1 MYMVFDYGVVMEN
14 IRFDGKLKY
23 RIDNVG
29 YIQVVRNAN
38 YLFEYKKGKELFSF
52 IYVKDGEI
60 EYTFTEIGKSVHLKK
75 DSLLYIP
82 KHYPYYTTYLKE
94 NTAIRIFTFDI
105 ETNTL
110 PAFLSAHCILKS
122 PDTFSVFNSINN
134 QNTLLIYS
142 NIYRLL
148 YIMQDE
154 SQTVPLKYRNITPAI
169 NRIKQKYFENH
180 KISYYAELCNMSESN
195 FRKLF
200 REYTK
205 MSPIEYR
212 NKIRIAQAR
221 RMIEAEGYT
230 VLEAAYITGFNN
242 MSFFYET
249 YNKYKNM
256 HLKSF

>member
-1 MYMVFDYGVVMEN
+1 MES
-14 IRFDGKLKY
+14 IRFDGKLEYK
-23 RIDNVG
+23 IDNVG
-29 YIQVVRNAN
+29 YIQVVRNTN
-38 YLFEYKKGKELFSF
+38 FFFEYKKGKELFSF
-52 IYVKDGEI
+52 IYVEDGEI
-60 EYTFTEIGKSVHLKK
+60 EYTFTKIEETVLLKK

-105 ETNTL
+105 ETNSL
-110 PAFLSAHCILKS
+110 PAFLSSHFTLKS
-122 PDTFSVFNSINN
+122 PDTFSAFNSINN

-142 NIYRLL
+142 NIYKLL

-154 SQTVPLKYRNITPAI
+154 TQDVPLKYRKITPAI

-205 MSPIEYR
+205 MAPIEYR

-221 RMIEAEGYT
+221 KMIETEGYT
-230 VLEAAYITGFNN
+230 ILEAAYITGFNN

-249 YNKYKNM
+249 YNKYKKM
-256 HLKSF
+256 HPES

>member
-1 MYMVFDYGVVMEN
+1 MVFDYGDIMEN
-14 IRFDGKLKY
+14 ISFDGKLEYK
-23 RIDNVG
+23 IDNVG
-29 YIQVVRNAN
+29 YLQVVRNAN
-38 YLFEYKKGKELFSF
+38 HFFEYKKGKEMFSF
-52 IYVKDGEI
+52 IYVKEGEI
-60 EYTFTEIGKSVHLKK
+60 EYTFPEIDKSILLKK

-82 KHYPYYTTYLKE
+82 KHYPYYTIYLKE
-94 NTAIRIFTFDI
+94 NTAIRIFTFDV
-105 ETNTL
+105 ETNAL
-110 PAFLSAHCILKS
+110 PAFLSAHCTLKS
-122 PDTFSVFNSINN
+122 PDAFSVFNSINN

-154 SQTVPLKYRNITPAI
+154 SQTIPLKYRKITPAI

-180 KISYYAELCNMSESN
+180 KISYYAQLCNMSESN

-200 REYTK
+200 REYAK

-230 VLEAAYITGFNN
+230 VMEAAYITGFNN

-249 YNKYKNM
+249 YNKYKNT
-256 HLKSF
+256 HPKSI